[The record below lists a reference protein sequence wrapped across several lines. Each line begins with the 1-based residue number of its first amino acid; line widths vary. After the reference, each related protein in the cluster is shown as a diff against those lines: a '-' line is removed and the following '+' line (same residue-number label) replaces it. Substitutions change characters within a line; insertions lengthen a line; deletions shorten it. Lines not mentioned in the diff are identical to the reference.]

1 MIPRRI
7 CFNTMK
13 THRIPQPATRSV
25 TCIGLAL
32 AAVALAS
39 CVEVGVGGPYRYGR
53 GGFGGVEVVAPG
65 THVTVGAPG
74 YVQVLPVG
82 ARPIVYRGEQCWF
95 YGGRHY
101 RRHGRGYVV
110 FVP

>member
-1 MIPRRI
+1 
-7 CFNTMK
+7 MK
-13 THRIPQPATRSV
+13 TRSTLKPAARTTLCVCSALFAV
-25 TCIGLAL
+25 T
-32 AAVALAS
+32 LAS

-53 GGFGGVEVVAPG
+53 GGYGGVEVIAPG

-74 YVQVLPVG
+74 YVQVLPAG

-101 RRHGRGYVV
+101 RRHGRGYAV